1 MVIQSVTFYSQLR
14 NLNGS
19 ISVGRITYTQWIKFV
34 WKLILLWVIICRGD
48 VDCAYNWLLK
58 ISQEALGNLFKGL
71 TGKTD
76 ACLKLVGSTSNKR
89 VITM

>member
-1 MVIQSVTFYSQLR
+1 MGALV
-14 NLNGS
+14 
-19 ISVGRITYTQWIKFV
+19 VGRITYTQWIKFV
-34 WKLILLWVIICRGD
+34 WKLILLWVIICLCGD

-58 ISQEALGNLFKGL
+58 FLKKHLEICLKGL

-89 VITM
+89 RHNNVKAGF

>member
-1 MVIQSVTFYSQLR
+1 MEVDTIMGNYL
-14 NLNGS
+14 
-19 ISVGRITYTQWIKFV
+19 
-34 WKLILLWVIICRGD
+34 CCGD

-76 ACLKLVGSTSNKR
+76 ACLKLVGSTSKKR
-89 VITM
+89 CHNNVKAGF